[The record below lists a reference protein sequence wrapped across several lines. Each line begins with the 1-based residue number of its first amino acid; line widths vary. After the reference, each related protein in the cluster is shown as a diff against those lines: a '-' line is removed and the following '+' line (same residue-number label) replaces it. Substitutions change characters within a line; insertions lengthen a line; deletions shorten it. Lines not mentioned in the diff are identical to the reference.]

1 MAERPTESAEYN
13 FRLAEQFYV
22 KAVVNAGSTVDKAV
36 MEQML
41 ADTSMARGMR
51 DLSVGLRA
59 TYILL
64 EEVKGMLKRQGAKK

>member
-1 MAERPTESAEYN
+1 MAERPTESAEHN
-13 FRLAEQFYV
+13 FRLAEQMYV

-41 ADTSMARGMR
+41 AHASMARGMR

-64 EEVKGMLKRQGAKK
+64 EEVKGMLKRQGGQK